1 MRGNYVHLCFF
12 PFQILYTIISS
23 CDAPQNDFLHTR
35 FRGGREGK
43 RSIRSLVLSSNYA
56 VFVFVRSIQY
66 SFMLY
71 SGC

>member
-12 PFQILYTIISS
+12 PFQILYTIISL

-35 FRGGREGK
+35 FRGGQEGK

-66 SFMLY
+66 NFIQY